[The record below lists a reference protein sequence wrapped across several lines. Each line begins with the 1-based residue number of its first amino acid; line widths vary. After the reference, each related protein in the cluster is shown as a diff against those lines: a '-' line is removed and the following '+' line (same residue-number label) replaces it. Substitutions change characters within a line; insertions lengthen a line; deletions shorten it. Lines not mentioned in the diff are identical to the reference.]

1 MFIGSNEEQDKLIG
15 NLVKSV
21 LKELESTPLGVAPYT
36 VGLDS
41 RIEKLMSSLDVKSNG
56 IQVLG
61 LHGVGGVGKTTL
73 VKALYNKLVGRFDC
87 LCFIK
92 NDRENLAT
100 DDDLVH
106 LQNKLINHLSPGKP
120 PVYDVNSG
128 ISAIKE
134 VVNEKRVLIVLD
146 DIGNVRQLE
155 VLIGGREWFWGGSR
169 IIITTRDKE
178 VLAEHLVNE
187 KFEVRELDPTEALE
201 LFSYHALRRGEPPE
215 RFMKLSKKMVHL
227 TGGLPLALEVFGS
240 LLFERWRMEEWEDAL
255 QKLEKIRPRNLQD
268 VLKISYDWLDPQQQ
282 CVFLDIACLF
292 IKMEIKREDVMDALK
307 GCGFNAEIEIT
318 VLTTKSLIKVIED
331 DTLWMHD
338 QIRDMGRQI
347 VLDEDH
353 VYPSKRSRLWNHDEI
368 MTILKGEK
376 V

>member
-1 MFIGSNEEQDKLIG
+1 MFIGSNEEQDKLVG

-21 LKELESTPLGVAPYT
+21 LKELESIPLGVAPYT

-56 IQVLG
+56 IRVLG

-120 PVYDVNSG
+120 PVYEVNSG